1 MRSLTRSYKKKET
14 ALFKLFS
21 ARASSAAAKAL
32 AAARRRLRGARQGL
46 TVLVLDDSTREPRG
60 ITLSYLGLGL
70 GFLGFAA
77 ILALTIAFSFG
88 ILRGDARAAGS
99 GGELEAARAELDRY
113 RRSAAALSE
122 AYASLSR
129 PLSELSGGARA
140 GAGGNGSSLL
150 ASLRASGAAAA
161 ARLRGELQGMAEASA
176 GLEAAIGPL
185 EELGKAAASMEAVKP
200 TVPALWPIK
209 SSLGHLSATYGPNPN
224 PFTGDPYFHTG
235 IDCSTYRRGDPIV
248 ATADGTI
255 AFSGSYY
262 GYGLCVLISHPN
274 GYFTRYGHMDKLL
287 VRRGQ
292 QVKQGQTIGILGNT
306 GHTTGPHVHYEVL
319 IGGKLAD
326 PIDYLWSLEDRKAP
340 EGTIPFGME

>member
-1 MRSLTRSYKKKET
+1 LTRSYKKKET

-140 GAGGNGSSLL
+140 SGNGSSLL